1 MALLATFVGAGK
13 FADSNISELVGPARD
28 ATALHALFA
37 DSIPDS
43 KATLLVDE
51 AATAQNIRDALR
63 ATLDAAQEDDVV
75 VFSFSGHGSHT
86 HHIAAFDTVLADL
99 LNTSIGMEEL
109 AAAFCA
115 TKAKAVLCIL
125 DCCFSGGAP
134 AKVIEDTPIPRDAG
148 MGLEVLVG
156 EGRILL
162 AASNVDE
169 EAYEAPRTRHGI
181 LSKALIDLFINAQG
195 PVDLLASLS
204 EVMKTVQAEAARLG
218 VIQTPVLLG
227 KVTGGLFIPKLTP
240 GKLFYSAFPELQ
252 QIQVSGDINDL
263 LNLGFP
269 RPVVEEWTA
278 RYPQGLNALQLE
290 AINRY
295 GIANGKSLLVVAP
308 TSSGKTFIGELGA
321 AEAIA
326 EGRKAVFLL
335 PYKALV
341 NEKFEQFLD
350 LYSGKLGMRVI
361 RCSGDYNDDIGAF
374 VKGKYDLALL
384 TYEMFLQIVVGNPPL
399 LGKIGLVVL
408 DEAQFITDPGRGI
421 SVELLLT
428 YVLAAEER
436 GITPQIIALS
446 AVIGDA
452 NEFHQWLK
460 ADLLF
465 YTERPVPLIEGV
477 IDRNGHYQYV
487 DENGLEKTEQLLQP
501 YEVQVRREKASAQDL
516 IVPLTKKLVH
526 EGEKVLIFRNR
537 RGPAQ
542 GCANYLAEDLG
553 LPPASNALDELPDG
567 DVSTASR
574 ALKQCL
580 QGGTA
585 FHNSNLT
592 REEKVVVERAYRD
605 PNGPLRVLAATT
617 TVAAG
622 INTPASTVILAEN
635 EFIGDDGRPFTVAEY
650 KNMAGRAG
658 RLGFNEKGKSVIYA
672 ETPAERYFLF
682 NKYVRGTLER
692 LHSSFDPR
700 QIETWLV
707 RLLAQTGRIPRGDVF
722 RLLANTYAGYLE
734 IRRDPRWRDRMKGEL
749 DSLVDRMIALG
760 LIDVETD
767 RISLSLLGRA
777 CGQSSLSFESA
788 MRLIEIVRGMQP
800 PLVTATNL
808 VGLMQG
814 LPAEEMGWTPLAKGT
829 KESVR
834 VSQATQ
840 RFGRDV
846 VWLLQRHAQD
856 QPEFYGR
863 SKRAAILFDWVNGRG
878 TEQIETE
885 FTTSPYQG
893 KIEYGDIRRFADM
906 TRYHLQSA
914 ANILAVLLL
923 DANPHEEIQA
933 MLKQLEVGL
942 PASALKL
949 LELPVPL
956 TRGEYINL
964 ANAGILEPDRVWAAS
979 DAALEGLLGKTRA
992 AQLMKKRPKPQ
1003 EKA

>member
-13 FADSNISELVGPARD
+13 FADPNIGDLIGATRD
-28 ATALHALFA
+28 AVALHALFA
-37 DSIPDS
+37 DSLPDCNT
-43 KATLLVDE
+43 ALLVDE
-51 AATAQNIRDALR
+51 AATVANIRAALR
-63 ATLDAAQEDDVV
+63 STLYAAHEDDVV

-86 HHIAAFDTVLADL
+86 HHIAAYDTMLTDI
-99 LNTSIGMEEL
+99 LNTSIGMEDL

-134 AKVIEDTPIPRDAG
+134 AKVLEDTPIPRDVG
-148 MGLEVLVG
+148 MGLEALVG
-156 EGRILL
+156 EGRMLL
-162 AASNVDE
+162 AASNIDQ
-169 EAYEAPRTRHGI
+169 EAYELPRTRHGI
-181 LSKALIDLFINAQG
+181 LTKALLDLFINADG
-195 PVDLLASLS
+195 PVDLLASLG

-218 VIQTPVLLG
+218 VEQTPVLLG
-227 KVTGGLFIPKLTP
+227 KVAGGLFIPKLTP
-240 GKLFYSAFPELQ
+240 GKRFYAAFPELQ
-252 QIQVSGDINDL
+252 QVQASSDINDL

-269 RPVVEEWTA
+269 SPVVEEWAA
-278 RYPQGLNALQLE
+278 RYPEGLNNLQLD
-290 AINRY
+290 AINQY
-295 GIANGKSLLVVAP
+295 GITVGKSLLVVAP

-321 AEAIA
+321 AKAIS

-341 NEKFEQFLD
+341 NEKFEQFSE
-350 LYSGKLGMRVI
+350 LYGGKLGMRVI
-361 RCSGDYNDDIGAF
+361 RCSGDYNDDIGVFA
-374 VKGKYDLALL
+374 KGKYDLALL
-384 TYEMFLQIVVGNPPL
+384 TYEMFLQIVVANPPL

-428 YVLAAEER
+428 FILAAEER
-436 GITPQIIALS
+436 GITPQVIALS

-460 ADLLF
+460 AELLF
-465 YTERPVPLIEGV
+465 HTERPVPLIEGV
-477 IDRNGHYQYV
+477 IDRNGYYQYV
-487 DENGLEKTEQLLQP
+487 DENGNEKAEQLLQP

-516 IVPLTKKLVH
+516 IVPLVRKLVKD
-526 EGEKVLIFRNR
+526 GEKVIVFRNA

-542 GCANYLAEDLG
+542 GCANYLALDLG
-553 LPPASNALDELPDG
+553 LPPVLSALDELPLG

-574 ALKQCL
+574 SLKQCL

-605 PNGPLRVLAATT
+605 TKSPLQVLAATT

-635 EFIGDDGRPFTVAEY
+635 EFIGEDGRAFTVAEY

-658 RLGFNEKGKSVIYA
+658 RLGFNEKGKSIIYA
-672 ETPAERYFLF
+672 ETPAERYVLF

-707 RLLAQTGRIPRGDVF
+707 RLLAQTGRTPRGDVF

-734 IRRDPRWRDRMKGEL
+734 IRRDPRWADYMRGQL
-749 DSLVDRMIALG
+749 DGLVERMIALG
-760 LIDVETD
+760 LIDVEGD
-767 RISLSLLGRA
+767 KISLSLLGRA
-777 CGQSSLSFESA
+777 CGRSSLSFESA
-788 MRLIEIVRGMQP
+788 MRLIEIVRGLQP
-800 PLVTATNL
+800 AHVTATNL
-808 VGLMQG
+808 MGLMQG
-814 LPAEEMGWTPLAKGT
+814 LPTEEMGYTPLAKGT
-829 KESVR
+829 KESIR
-834 VSQATQ
+834 VNQATQ
-840 RFGRDV
+840 RFGRDIV
-846 VWLLQRHAQD
+846 FLLQRRAQD
-856 QPEFYGR
+856 QSEFNGR
-863 SKRAAILFDWVNGRG
+863 CKRAAVLYDWVNGRS

-885 FTTSPYQG
+885 FSTSPFQG
-893 KIEYGDIRRFADM
+893 RIEYGDIRRFSDM

-914 ANILAVLLL
+914 SNILAVLLL

-942 PASALKL
+942 PAPALKL
-949 LELPVPL
+949 LELHIVL
-956 TRGEYINL
+956 TRGEYISL
-964 ANAGILEPDRVWAAS
+964 ANAGILGPVQLWAAS
-979 DAALEGLLGKTRA
+979 DETIEGLLGKVRA
-992 AQLMKKRPKPQ
+992 TQLTKKRPQ
-1003 EKA
+1003 SQT